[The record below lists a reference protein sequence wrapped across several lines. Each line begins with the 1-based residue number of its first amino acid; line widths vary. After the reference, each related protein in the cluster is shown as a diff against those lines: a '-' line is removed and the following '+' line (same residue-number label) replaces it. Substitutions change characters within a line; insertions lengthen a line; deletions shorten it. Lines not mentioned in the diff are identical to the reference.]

1 MVGYALSVVNT
12 TKSTPTRLIMLR
24 RVLPLAL
31 FALLLLPAA
40 AFASEKVAKKEYV
53 TEFFIGLIILVI
65 ALLAVVAGFEARK
78 ANRKSH

>member
-1 MVGYALSVVNT
+1 
-12 TKSTPTRLIMLR
+12 MLR

-40 AFASEKVAKKEYV
+40 AFASPEVVKKEYV